1 MKAIVVGFDGSLT
14 AFGMGAITMEDTPR
28 VLRTKCTCT
37 KPETKS
43 KHNYSADKDGVRVDA
58 IAEDVIEM
66 IDWALSFGL
75 PVFIAIEAPAGSQ
88 HAAAAKALGLAYGIS
103 RTACVARKLVPITIQ
118 AHEVKVHVGGSKAA
132 SKEDVANGVKRITG
146 WVSTAKTLPAK
157 EGEAD
162 ALGVAITALNHPVL
176 ATLNRQIEVS
186 KG

>member
-14 AFGMGAITMEDTPR
+14 AFGMGAVTMEEVPE
-28 VLRTKCTCT
+28 VLRAQCTCT

-43 KHNYSADKDGVRVDA
+43 KHTYSADKDGVRVDV
-58 IAEDVIEM
+58 IAEDVLAFL
-66 IDWALSFGL
+66 DWALSFGV
-75 PVFIAIEAPAGSQ
+75 PVLVAIEAPAGSQ
-88 HAAAAKALGLAYGIS
+88 HAVSAKALGLAYGIA
-103 RTACVARKLVPITIQ
+103 RTACAAKKLIPITIQ
-118 AHEVKVHVGGSKAA
+118 AHEVKIDVGGSKAA

-162 ALGVAITALNHPVL
+162 ALGVAITALSHPVV
-176 ATLNRQIEVS
+176 AMLNRQIEAS